1 VAKHILTPEAPVHK
15 VALGSKAAHPLIFL
29 LLALL
34 LAAQPAPV
42 RATTVIQLSLGEMAE
57 LADHVVVAEVK
68 STSARQTH
76 GRSAIETTADLRVRR
91 TMKGP
96 GRGRSVIPAVAKAPG
111 GKLGGLTMVVP
122 GSPSFQPGENAL
134 LFLDAEGRVIGG
146 WQGKL
151 RVEGE
156 RVPELGLTLEEVQAV
171 VSGRDNANS
180 AATVIPAGPNPA
192 AAASTAG
199 PVIADITPDSGS
211 AGTGTLV
218 TITGSGFGTSWLGAG
233 VDFTYRG
240 STPVRASA
248 IREWTDARIV
258 VEVPIGYVSNY
269 PASAGSGYVSV
280 VNSLGERSNGVWFD
294 VTFGYGGIRW
304 QGDSVSFRVNA
315 NTADTSLEASSVG
328 AAASTWS
335 AAGGFTFRNLGTSA
349 VTDNSRDGQNSI
361 FWSSTLL
368 PAGMLA
374 QASYWTSNGII
385 FEADIA
391 FNDYYDWGTG
401 SSYSIYDVQ
410 STALHELGHWLNLR
424 DLYGDDREKVLF
436 GQGSPGTQKRVL
448 SAGDIAGLQWIYGA
462 GTAPPATSTTSTT
475 SPTSTTVTTSTTSTT
490 SIPTVS
496 TTSTTSTTSSTAPP
510 SATTTSIPPTSTTV
524 PNPGPGPSPA
534 PSFPDVSTQHEFY
547 PAISYLA
554 AAGVIGGYADGTFGP
569 YNPVLRAQLAKMAVL
584 GFDLDD
590 TGDFLTQASFPDVP
604 NNGAA
609 YPFQFVER
617 AARAGIIS
625 GYGNGYFGPFD
636 RLTRIQLV
644 RILVRAAGDE
654 LAAPP
659 AGYDPG
665 FSDVP
670 PSDWGYVATAHFNG
684 LVNGK
689 SESIFDPYGTAT
701 RGHVAKILY
710 NTLTAD

>member
-1 VAKHILTPEAPVHK
+1 MHK
-15 VALGSKAAHPLIFL
+15 VALGSKAAFPLIFL
-29 LLALL
+29 FLALL
-34 LAAQPAPV
+34 FAVQSAPV

-57 LADHVVVAEVK
+57 LADYVAVVEVK
-68 STSARQTH
+68 STSARQVQ
-76 GRSAIETTADLRVRR
+76 GQSAIETTADLRVRR
-91 TMKGP
+91 AMKGP
-96 GRGRSVIPAVAKAPG
+96 GRGRTALPAVAKAPG

-122 GSPSFQPGENAL
+122 GSPAFRPGEKAL

-156 RVPELGLTLEEVQAV
+156 RVPELGLTLEEVEAV
-171 VSGRDNANS
+171 VAGRDKANS
-180 AATVIPAGPNPA
+180 ANTVVPAASPSEATAESAIADAPNPA

-211 AGTGTLV
+211 AGTHTLV
-218 TITGSGFGTSWLGAG
+218 TLTGSGFGTSQVGAG

-240 STPVRASA
+240 DTPVRATS

-258 VEVPIGYVSNY
+258 AEVPIGYVSNY
-269 PASAGSGYVSV
+269 PASAGSGYVTV

-304 QGDSVSFRVNA
+304 QGDNVSFRVNA
-315 NTADTSLEASSVG
+315 NTADTALEGSSVG

-335 AAGGFTFRNLGTSA
+335 AAGGFTFQNLGSSA

-368 PAGMLA
+368 PVGMLA

-385 FEADIA
+385 YEADIA
-391 FNDYYDWGTG
+391 FNDYYNWGTG
-401 SSYSIYDVQ
+401 SSYSVYDVQ

-462 GTAPPATSTTSTT
+462 GTAPPVTSTTSTT
-475 SPTSTTVTTSTTSTT
+475 TSTSSTSTTSTT
-490 SIPTVS
+490 QATPS
-496 TTSTTSTTSSTAPP
+496 TTSTTTP
-510 SATTTSIPPTSTTV
+510 SVTTTSIPSTSTSTTV
-524 PNPGPGPSPA
+524 PSPGPGPSPA
-534 PSFPDVSTQHEFY
+534 PSFLDVSTQHEFY
-547 PAISYLA
+547 AAISYLA
-554 AAGVIGGYADGTFGP
+554 AEGVIGGYADGTFGP

-584 GFDLDD
+584 GFELDD

-604 NNGAA
+604 YNGAA
-609 YPFQFVER
+609 YPFEFVEQ
-617 AARAGIIS
+617 AARAGII
-625 GYGNGYFGPFD
+625 NGYANGNFGPYD

-644 RILVRAAGDE
+644 RILVRAGGDE

-665 FSDVP
+665 FADVP
-670 PSDWGYVATAHFNG
+670 PSDLTYVATAHFNG

-689 SESIFDPYGTAT
+689 SASLFDPYGTAT

-710 NTLTAD
+710 NTLMAD